1 MPKQNPIYIE
11 KSIRRIFQ
19 AIRIEVNNELDEL
32 RKSLNSIKDVI
43 SKNGVIVCI
52 SYHSLEDKIVKKF
65 MNELTSGCTCD
76 PSIAI
81 CVCNNVES
89 FKFPNK
95 KKYYPSKEEIETNS
109 RAKSATLRYVIKL

>member
-1 MPKQNPIYIE
+1 
-11 KSIRRIFQ
+11 
-19 AIRIEVNNELDEL
+19 
-32 RKSLNSIKDVI
+32 
-43 SKNGVIVCI
+43 
-52 SYHSLEDKIVKKF
+52 

-95 KKYYPSKEEIETNS
+95 KKYYPSNKEIETNS